1 MKPAF
6 NKIPIAVAVSWILL
20 ACTTVQ
26 VNVKEVDRADKSAR
40 VLRTRLDFVDQTYQA
55 IPYSIVEQKSGD
67 RGVYK
72 HVSFPDPIEISLYA
86 VSGRLA
92 GGEADR
98 FFRIRLKRA
107 FASLESGTQQDFAIS
122 LATVEAMI
130 SSRAALYVPKPE
142 DSDFR
147 VEPAD
152 TRVARLILTAGDPG
166 YYPYF
171 ERESGFID
179 RNTGSHFALLYVD
192 RPCRIAG
199 VIKANDGTFRH
210 DLHFARAGLHW
221 IQLQGT
227 AEKTTFVTPRD
238 PSGSVVVYARL
249 AP

>member
-1 MKPAF
+1 MRPAF
-6 NKIPIAVAVSWILL
+6 IEILIAVAVSSVLL

-26 VNVKEVDRADKSAR
+26 VNVMEANRADESAR
-40 VLRTRLDFVDQTYQA
+40 VLRTRLDFVDHTYQA
-55 IPYSIVEQKSGD
+55 IPYSIVEQKPGD
-67 RGVYK
+67 RSVYK
-72 HVSFPDPIEISLYA
+72 HVAFPDPIEVSFYA

-92 GGEADR
+92 GGGADR

-107 FASLESGTQQDFAIS
+107 FASLEAGTQQDFAIS
-122 LATVEAMI
+122 LATLETMI
-130 SSRAALYVPKPE
+130 SNRAAPYIPKPE
-142 DSDFR
+142 DTDFR

-152 TRVARLILTAGDPG
+152 TRIARLILSAGDPG
-166 YYPYF
+166 YYPNF
-171 ERESGFID
+171 ERESGFIG
-179 RNTGSHFALLYVD
+179 RNTGNHFALLYVD

-221 IQLQGT
+221 IELKGS
-227 AEKTTFVTPRD
+227 ADKTTLVTPRD